1 MIIIIIIIVGGKQRM
16 KRAIFFCFSLILIL
30 SSIPL
35 SASAYS
41 YGDPNEEKVAE
52 VYKEMQLKL
61 DENPP
66 NFSAAKSLFGTVKE
80 EIDMHM
86 GTEPGE
92 VIMESLND
100 EDKEAT
106 IENMEKLLV
115 LNIARR
121 LESIENNFAEY
132 DNSKKLLA
140 KGFAT
145 YQALSPKVEAQ
156 NAEVDQQIKADFDA
170 ALEALGNPGLFGVGK
185 KPSDIEAFK
194 MKKEEILAALQKEFN
209 IASLEVGHFT
219 ETAEE
224 KGPGKKDWTDLSN
237 IRNWIPIIII
247 VGVIAAVVAIGIKR
261 RRS

>member
-1 MIIIIIIIVGGKQRM
+1 M

-30 SSIPL
+30 INGIPL
-35 SASAYS
+35 TANAYS

-61 DENPP
+61 DEDPP
-66 NFSAAKSLFGTVKE
+66 NFSAAESLFGTVKE

-86 GTEPGE
+86 GSEPGE
-92 VIMESLND
+92 VIMKSIND

-121 LESIENNFAEY
+121 LESIEKNFEEY

-145 YQALSPKVEAQ
+145 YQALSPKVEA
-156 NAEVDQQIKADFDA
+156 NNPEIDKQIKADFDA

-185 KPSDIEAFK
+185 KPSDIETFK
-194 MKKEEILAALQKEFN
+194 AKKEEILNVLQKEFN
-209 IASLEVGHFT
+209 LPNLEVGHFS

-224 KGPGKKDWTDLSN
+224 QGTGKKDWTDLSN
-237 IRNWIPIIII
+237 LRNWIPLVLI
-247 VGVIAAVVAIGIKR
+247 VVVIAAIVFIGIRKR
-261 RRS
+261 RE